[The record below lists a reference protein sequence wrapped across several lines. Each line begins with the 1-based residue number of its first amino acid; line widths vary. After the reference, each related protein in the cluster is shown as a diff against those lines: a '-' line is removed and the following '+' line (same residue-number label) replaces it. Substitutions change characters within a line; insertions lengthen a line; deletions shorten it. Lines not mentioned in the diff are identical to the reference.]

1 MFVKLPEPSV
11 PPQARAVDLATQIP
25 SKSLHL
31 RSLDNALRFTYNS
44 LMYVLYA
51 LGQWTNEE
59 WSGVEDTVAQHLAT
73 GTMFLGGALDGLVIA
88 ALPPH
93 QPPSTSMSFERT
105 AFQDAKLRE
114 LQLSAHGLRSAL
126 HANQSV
132 YADFWT
138 LNNFWKHYF
147 PFQPRPSVFE
157 RSGNVRDFCV
167 ALGAAEGCS
176 SGPVLHDLVIP
187 TYNLAVDMLQVLC
200 AQHKEHCS
208 AKKISI

>member
-1 MFVKLPEPSV
+1 MFVKPYDCTVVSPH
-11 PPQARAVDLATQIP
+11 ARAAD
-25 SKSLHL
+25 LHL
-31 RSLDNALRFTYNS
+31 RLLNNALRFTYNS

-51 LGQWTNEE
+51 LRQWNDEE
-59 WSGVEDTVAQHLAT
+59 WPLVEDTVAQHLAT
-73 GTMFLGGALDGLVIA
+73 GTMFLGGMLDGLVIA

-93 QPPSTSMSFERT
+93 QPPTTSMSFERT

-114 LQLSAHGLRSAL
+114 LQLFAHELRSAL

-167 ALGAAEGCS
+167 ALGGTERGCC
-176 SGPVLHDLVIP
+176 SGPVLRDLVVP
-187 TYNLAVDMLQVLC
+187 TYNLAVDMLEVLC
-200 AQHKEHCS
+200 AQHNECCS